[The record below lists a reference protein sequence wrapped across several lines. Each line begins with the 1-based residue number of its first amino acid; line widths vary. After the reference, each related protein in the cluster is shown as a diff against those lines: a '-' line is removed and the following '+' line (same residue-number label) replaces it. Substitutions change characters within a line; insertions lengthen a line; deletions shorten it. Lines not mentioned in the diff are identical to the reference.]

1 MQTVTRELPWR
12 GAYDLVR
19 SLAPLCDGS
28 RDPTWAFTAD
38 AGRPRAVRAQW
49 TPVGPATAELT
60 SESESRRVLGRFVG
74 PGAAW
79 LAESMEYLVGMADEP
94 EVPNTESHL
103 VVRDAVRAL
112 EGFRI
117 ARSLSLLDVLAPTVL
132 GQRVTK
138 GEAHRSFSELVR
150 SHGRR
155 FPGNDEVLLG
165 PDAETML
172 RLGDADWHA
181 LGVERRRADALR
193 VLLRRGEALER
204 AGSLDDPEPADASV
218 TAEFLRVA
226 ETLPGIGQWTSTSL
240 ASVLL
245 GDPDVV
251 VLGDLHLPNGIC
263 WALASEERGDDAR
276 MLRLLEPFRPQRGRV
291 VRLLR
296 YRGRASAPRRG
307 PRYTPLPIREL

>member
-165 PDAETML
+165 
-172 RLGDADWHA
+172 
-181 LGVERRRADALR
+181 
-193 VLLRRGEALER
+193 
-204 AGSLDDPEPADASV
+204 
-218 TAEFLRVA
+218 
-226 ETLPGIGQWTSTSL
+226 
-240 ASVLL
+240 
-245 GDPDVV
+245 DPDVV